1 MERSREARVS
11 RKADPRPMS
20 RTSAESC
27 RVGSVGQMA
36 AIGKDGEMKRAGVLI
51 ATVAL
56 AAALVRA
63 SLQRRSEAARTMA
76 ARLRAGVSVTTMV
89 GVGGTGGTG
98 GTALTGRPTPGGGA
112 TPITAMVI
120 TATIT
125 AMVITAPITNYPIGT
140 DPWRSGTPEV
150 DKSGSR

>member
-1 MERSREARVS
+1 
-11 RKADPRPMS
+11 
-20 RTSAESC
+20 
-27 RVGSVGQMA
+27 
-36 AIGKDGEMKRAGVLI
+36 MKRAGVLI

-56 AAALVRA
+56 AAALVASEPAAAFRGRA
-63 SLQRRSEAARTMA
+63 DHG
-76 ARLRAGVSVTTMV
+76 GVSVTTMV
-89 GVGGTGGTG
+89 GVGGTNGTG

-150 DKSGSR
+150 DKSGLR